1 MSMFL
6 TLSQQAASI
15 ATSASVFH
23 KRAPPEIQAEIE
35 GACAALLQA
44 KSRLN
49 RAHNLLT
56 KEREEVA

>member
-1 MSMFL
+1 MSVFL
-6 TLSQQAASI
+6 NLSREAASI
-15 ATSASVFH
+15 ATSASFFH
-23 KRAPPEIQAEIE
+23 KSAPPEIQAEIE

-56 KEREEVA
+56 KERDEVA